1 MSVHGHI
8 ERISIENS
16 AMIQSNVHQ
25 SVGVGLQIIVRT
37 FDEARVLQP
46 AAVTNGGET
55 NRLEVIPAL

>member
-1 MSVHGHI
+1 
-8 ERISIENS
+8 
-16 AMIQSNVHQ
+16 MIQSNVHQ

-46 AAVTNGGET
+46 AAVKNGGET